1 MVRSNTYGP
10 FQSRRL
16 GLSLGV
22 NILSNHKICTY
33 NCVYCEIGSTNRD
46 QVVSPEYR
54 LNKKPTHNFRK
65 ELISILKYVP
75 YLNSISF
82 AGYYGEPTLN
92 ENLLDFLKIAINVRE
107 RLKWTESKPKLTLF
121 TNSSKLYL
129 DEVRERVK
137 QFELVLAK
145 LDVATEEDFKRT
157 NCPHKDTPNLKTI
170 IDSIIKLRKE
180 MPIDHKLAIQCL
192 IYNSYS
198 KEFVSNN
205 NPENIEKLAYTIKKI
220 KPDLVQ
226 VYSVARI
233 PAQYFVFAIDEDRKK
248 EIVEKFKEIIN
259 DEDVKINYY

>member
-1 MVRSNTYGP
+1 MRNYTYGP

-33 NCVYCEIGSTNRD
+33 NCVYCEIGSANRD

-54 LNKKPTHNFRK
+54 LNKKPKPQFRK

-75 YLNSISF
+75 HLNSISF

-92 ENLLDFLKIAINVRE
+92 EYLLEFLKIASNVRE
-107 RLKWTESKPKLTLF
+107 QMKWTNEKPKLTLF
-121 TNSSKLYL
+121 TNSSTLYL
-129 DEVRERVK
+129 EEIRERVK

-157 NCPHKDTPNLKTI
+157 NCPHKDTPTLKTI
-170 IDSIIKLRKE
+170 IDSIIDLRKE
-180 MPIDHKLAIQCL
+180 MPKKHKLAIQCL
-192 IYNSYS
+192 IYNSYR

-205 NPENIEKLAYTIKKI
+205 NPENITKLAYAIKKI
-220 KPDLVQ
+220 KPDFIQ
-226 VYSVARI
+226 IYSVARI
-233 PAQYFVFAIDEDRKK
+233 PAQYYVFAIDEDRKK
-248 EIVEKFKEIIN
+248 EIMEKFKEIIN
-259 DEDVKINYY
+259 DDNVEINYF